1 MEFYDDPRRAQIEP
15 MHEFMQTWARWG
27 KIRPSRYTS
36 STYQVMCWVR
46 DHSKRV
52 ENIRESIVTGQ
63 PIHYSDPDNNR
74 IALKVEHYLCQ
85 MMQEGYPRDAF
96 ILKTYYLSRDSAN
109 LGYIAKLLDCK
120 PYQVEGIVKG
130 SLYRLSCFWND

>member
-1 MEFYDDPRRAQIEP
+1 MNFFNDPNRETIEP
-15 MHEFMQTWARWG
+15 MHEFLEVWARWG
-27 KIRPSRYTS
+27 RFRPLKQESI
-36 STYQVMCWVR
+36 TYKAMCWLR

-52 ENIRESIVTGQ
+52 EEIREGIVTGQ
-63 PIHYSDPDNNR
+63 PIHYSDSDNNR
-74 IALKVEHYLCQ
+74 IALKVEHYLCR
-85 MMQEGYPRDAF
+85 MMQDGYPRDAF

-130 SLYRLSCFWND
+130 ALYRLSRFWSD

>member
-15 MHEFMQTWARWG
+15 MHEFMQTWARLG

-52 ENIRESIVTGQ
+52 EDIRESIVTGQ

>member
-1 MEFYDDPRRAQIEP
+1 MTSEPRPKIILIGDLGV
-15 MHEFMQTWARWG
+15 G
-27 KIRPSRYTS
+27 KTTMIMRYVDGQ
-36 STYQVMCWVR
+36 YL
-46 DHSKRV
+46 